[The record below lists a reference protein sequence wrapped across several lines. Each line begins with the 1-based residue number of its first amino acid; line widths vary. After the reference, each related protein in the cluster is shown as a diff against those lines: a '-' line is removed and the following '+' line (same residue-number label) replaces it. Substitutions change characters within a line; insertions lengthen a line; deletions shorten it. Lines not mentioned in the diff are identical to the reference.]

1 MQSGEEIQTTRTV
14 ACDRGAIARGQF
26 ELMDL
31 DAPFDWNISRHRNWI
46 IEQLCSLAIT
56 FVLGV
61 HVIFVFMFLDF
72 PYNVIMGSAFIAL
85 AAVNGI
91 FVYVSAVSVDQQDNE
106 IERSRLRLSDNRKH
120 HPSVEPAEPA

>member
-1 MQSGEEIQTTRTV
+1 
-14 ACDRGAIARGQF
+14 
-26 ELMDL
+26 
-31 DAPFDWNISRHRNWI
+31 
-46 IEQLCSLAIT
+46 
-56 FVLGV
+56 
-61 HVIFVFMFLDF
+61 MFLDF
-72 PYNVIMGSAFIAL
+72 PYNVIMGSGFIAL